1 MCSSCTCVDMF
12 VRTCECKCVHVSVL
26 QSIFYVCACVSAC
39 VCVCECVCVS
49 ACVYVYVYACVCASA
64 CVNVYVYVRMSLY
77 GCYTYLVTW
86 FSAFI
91 TRTDLKSIIHSKVR
105 IQEANQQQIHVEI
118 NICMHSNAAK
128 HTQIVRHV
136 DRIFMLLPFSTYTHT
151 HTHTHK
157 RFHFHTHAKT
167 HPLHT
172 HITEKRIHP
181 LIVYYPPTY
190 PPRIS
195 SLTK

>member
-151 HTHTHK
+151 HTHTHTQTLSLP
-157 RFHFHTHAKT
+157 HTRENTPFTYTYYREENPSINCLLPT
-167 HPLHT
+167 HL
-172 HITEKRIHP
+172 
-181 LIVYYPPTY
+181 PT
-190 PPRIS
+190 
-195 SLTK
+195 